1 VHSGNYDSED
11 LADEIEARV
20 NVVQSR
26 NEYDE
31 MDIWVYCE
39 RKSNMYNSS
48 VNNLLG
54 LEPMSLVMRKGRR

>member
-1 VHSGNYDSED
+1 MKSGNYDSED

-20 NVVQSR
+20 NGVQSR

-39 RKSNMYNSS
+39 EEQY
-48 VNNLLG
+48 VQ
-54 LEPMSLVMRKGRR
+54 